1 MFIPT
6 HIHTHG
12 LIHTAYQEEGRMKL
26 IYTAYQEEGRT
37 KLIYIYPA
45 YQEEGR
51 MKQVCSV
58 PEETLR
64 PCVLAHSVFSFG
76 GIHAKFI
83 CTLNGY
89 GWICGFTLEPRRS
102 RRTTSILDM
111 K

>member
-64 PCVLAHSVFSFG
+64 SHTTPDTAGTVRSLRAVQIPPCRGV
-76 GIHAKFI
+76 
-83 CTLNGY
+83 
-89 GWICGFTLEPRRS
+89 
-102 RRTTSILDM
+102 DQ
-111 K
+111 